1 MPTMKQDRATDAAK
15 VTVHKATQATH
26 DMKEALDQPDSIPR
40 PLNRSTSL
48 DDLVPQPQTR
58 SQAAAN
64 QELGHARSS
73 NELQRL
79 SKELAWS
86 RGECGGFSG
95 SRKHSSVVS
104 SCNSL
109 FCSNESIE
117 DIQFKKLASVNTD
130 LYKMWQ
136 VNQTENAKLRV
147 NLIDLKQEL
156 ESSRQKLEN
165 CTERVSESSA
175 LYDTRKQ
182 EKEEVV
188 ARLTKMEKELKVL
201 AVSENITDQTLEQ
214 LKVDNS
220 RLRSENRNLV
230 KVVTKLSK

>member
-1 MPTMKQDRATDAAK
+1 
-15 VTVHKATQATH
+15 
-26 DMKEALDQPDSIPR
+26 
-40 PLNRSTSL
+40 
-48 DDLVPQPQTR
+48 
-58 SQAAAN
+58 
-64 QELGHARSS
+64 
-73 NELQRL
+73 
-79 SKELAWS
+79 
-86 RGECGGFSG
+86 
-95 SRKHSSVVS
+95 
-104 SCNSL
+104 
-109 FCSNESIE
+109 
-117 DIQFKKLASVNTD
+117 
-130 LYKMWQ
+130 MWQ